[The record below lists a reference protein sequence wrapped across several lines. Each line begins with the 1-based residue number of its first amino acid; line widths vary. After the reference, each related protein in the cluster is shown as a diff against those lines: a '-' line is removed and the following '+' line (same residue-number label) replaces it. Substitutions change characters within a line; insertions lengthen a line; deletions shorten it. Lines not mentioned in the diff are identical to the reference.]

1 MIKQQQYYTTPGKLL
16 ITGEYL
22 ILEGAEG
29 LALPLVFGQD
39 MKVVIQD
46 KPTLIWKALYPEG
59 TWFTGEFE
67 LPSLKM
73 LKASDAG
80 FAQRLV
86 DIVKDVRRLNPDF
99 LSKPEGRMVTTKL
112 GFNPDFGFGSSST
125 LIINLAKW
133 AAVDAFKLQQLTFK
147 GSGYDIA
154 CGLEGKPVIYKLS
167 GKKPDYFPV
176 DFNPAFAGNLFFVYQ
191 GKKQKSLDAIT
202 VFREKASFSSSE
214 IEKITSITRD
224 IVDTDSLKEFE
235 NLLSEHEAIMENILQ
250 IPAAGHQLFKWYQG
264 GVVKSLGAWG
274 GDFVMVTSK
283 KDPQHFK
290 KEMMMHGFNVVY
302 GFNEIVFRNSTDY

>member
-1 MIKQQQYYTTPGKLL
+1 LIKQQQYYTTPGKLL

-29 LALPLVFGQD
+29 LALPLTFGQD
-39 MKVVIQD
+39 MGVDTQD
-46 KPTLIWKALYPEG
+46 KPTLIWKALYPQG
-59 TWFTGEFE
+59 TWFAGEFE
-67 LPSLKM
+67 LPSLKIM
-73 LKASDAG
+73 KASDVS

-86 DIVKDVRRLNPDF
+86 DILKDVRGLNPGF
-99 LSKPEGRMVTTKL
+99 LSKPEGCIVTTKL

-125 LIINLAKW
+125 LIVNLAKW
-133 AAVDAFKLQQLTFK
+133 ARVDAFKLQQLTFK

-154 CGLEGKPVIYKLS
+154 CGLEKKPVVYKLS
-167 GKKPDYFPV
+167 GKKPVYFPV
-176 DFNPAFAGNLFFVYQ
+176 DFNPAFAENLFFVYQ

-202 VFREKASFSSSE
+202 TFREKASFSSSQ

-224 IVDTDSLKEFE
+224 IVDTNSLKEFE
-235 NLLSEHEAIMENILQ
+235 SLLSEHETIMENILQ
-250 IPAAGHQLFKWYQG
+250 IPAAGHQLFNWYQG

-283 KDPQHFK
+283 KDPHNFK
-290 KEMMMHGFNVVY
+290 KEMMVHGFNVVY
-302 GFNEIVFRNSTDY
+302 GFNEIVLRNPMDR